1 MEEAAGLDDLQRFF
15 MILQGDGGKARLGVV
30 GKKRLPSVE
39 KKEVGPRV
47 GRGQAAGGGVGC
59 RAHR

>member
-1 MEEAAGLDDLQRFF
+1 MQRFF
-15 MILQGDGGKARLGVV
+15 MILQGEGGKARLGVV